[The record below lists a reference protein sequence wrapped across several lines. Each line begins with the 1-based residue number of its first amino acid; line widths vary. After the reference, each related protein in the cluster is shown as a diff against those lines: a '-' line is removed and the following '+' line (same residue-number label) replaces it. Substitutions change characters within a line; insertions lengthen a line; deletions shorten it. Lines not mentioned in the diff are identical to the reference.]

1 MKQNETVGAILILG
15 VLLIAMGSSN
25 VDLTI
30 QDKFHSECLDYVD
43 NDNDGNFDSFIDE
56 KCQIYPY
63 NDGSGE
69 NVTDPNDMFSKGQS
83 GYDVYDDFFEYANF
97 SYDQVVIITGYP
109 GNLDDYYCD
118 LHDNGASKYMKTYD
132 VAFGTN
138 FDIQIKTWYNVFCVQ
153 GGNGLNNG
161 GNQK

>member
-30 QDKFHSECLDYVD
+30 EDKFHSECLDYVD

-56 KCQIYPY
+56 KCHSYPY

-69 NVTDPNDMFSKGQS
+69 NVTDPIDMFSKGQS

-97 SYDQVVIITGYP
+97 SFDQVVIITGYP
-109 GNLDDYYCD
+109 GTIEDYRCD
-118 LHDNGASKYMKTYD
+118 LIEIGSTKYIKTYD
-132 VAFGTN
+132 IAFGTN
-138 FDIQIKTWYNVFCVQ
+138 FETQMNDWYFINCFQ
-153 GGNGLNNG
+153 AGNGGILSG
-161 GNQK
+161 KGM